1 MGQFNAARSMQFI
14 GDSFSGGETMRKF
27 LNILAVFAVI
37 GVGDIAV
44 AADLNHSMSDLQ
56 ESTNPAAYTAATW
69 ERLRALGMDTETTIW
84 NAACCKTC
92 RKGKACGNSCISR
105 SKTCRKGRGCA
116 CDG

>member
-1 MGQFNAARSMQFI
+1 
-14 GDSFSGGETMRKF
+14 MRKF
-27 LNILAVFAVI
+27 LNILAVLAFI
-37 GVGDIAV
+37 GAGGTTV
-44 AADLNHSMSDLQ
+44 AADLNQSMSDLQ

-69 ERLRALGMDTETTIW
+69 ERLRALGIDTEAMIW